1 VTTEAPAR
9 VIGAEVAARRPSNQ
23 TGFLAFCRRLWK
35 VRLAAIGLAIV
46 GLLVVCAVLAPFI
59 SPYEPNRQRLLEAL
73 QGPSALHLLGTD
85 ENGRDVLSRIL
96 YGTRVSLAAGIF
108 SVAIALCLGVT
119 TGLVSGYFGGKVDN
133 VIMRFMDA
141 LLAFPTLVL
150 ALAIT
155 AALGPGLRNAMI
167 AIGIVGMPI
176 FARLTR
182 GQVLSVRERE
192 FVEAARTLGAGHVRI
207 MLQHILPNVT
217 APLIV
222 QASLSVAVAILAEA
236 TLSFLGLGVQP
247 PEPSW
252 GSMVSRGKDYLDLAP
267 WLAFAPGGAI
277 LLAVMGF
284 NFVGD
289 AVRDA
294 LDPRLTRVTR
304 QNNAA

>member
-1 VTTEAPAR
+1 
-9 VIGAEVAARRPSNQ
+9 
-23 TGFLAFCRRLWK
+23 
-35 VRLAAIGLAIV
+35 
-46 GLLVVCAVLAPFI
+46 
-59 SPYEPNRQRLLEAL
+59 
-73 QGPSALHLLGTD
+73 LLGTD

-96 YGTRVSLAAGIF
+96 YGTRISLMAGVF
-108 SVAIALCLGVT
+108 SVAIAVVLGVGS
-119 TGLVSGYFGGKVDN
+119 GLISGYFGGRLDN
-133 VIMRFMDA
+133 IIMRFMDA

-167 AIGIVGMPI
+167 AIGIVYTPL

-192 FVEAARTLGAGHVRI
+192 FVEAARTIGSGHLRI
-207 MLQHILPNVT
+207 MAQHILPNVF

-222 QASLSVAVAILAEA
+222 QISLSIALAILAEA

-267 WLAFAPGGAI
+267 WLAFAPGAAI
-277 LLAVMGF
+277 LMAVIGF
-284 NFVGD
+284 NFLGD
-289 AVRDA
+289 AIRDA
-294 LDPRLTRVTR
+294 LDPRLVRVTR
-304 QNNAA
+304 TK